1 MNGQLQYNRGL
12 TEPRLPRS
20 ALAVRVTELQLQSF
34 FLHSFLVLLL

>member
-20 ALAVRVTELQLQSF
+20 ALARYRCDAALFSRLGV
-34 FLHSFLVLLL
+34 VLPA

>member
-20 ALAVRVTELQLQSF
+20 ALA
-34 FLHSFLVLLL
+34 